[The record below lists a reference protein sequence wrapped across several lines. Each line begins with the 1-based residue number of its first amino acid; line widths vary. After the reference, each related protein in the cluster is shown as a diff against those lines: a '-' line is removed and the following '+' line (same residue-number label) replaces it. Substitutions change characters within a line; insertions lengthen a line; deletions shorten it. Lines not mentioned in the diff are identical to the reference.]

1 MGELRILRSLLK
13 PPERRAQVFRPREPP
28 KRILQPKGSGTH
40 PPHCQRSTSS
50 VPMRWRVP
58 PQQSRNLP
66 LPRQAPLPVEG
77 RPQGLDR
84 PHTLRRRHR
93 SNLPIQRNR
102 VHSRIRPGPRY
113 RNIRCMNSISRVL
126 EARRSIQIRRGG
138 IRPDRIRPNCCSRN
152 LRPGIG
158 SRLHLY
164 WAKNFMSPVD
174 TGIGR
179 ERCQQMEIDIDSRT
193 ATHFGGDESRVGRPT
208 RTPLQGPVHPF
219 PERSCKIE
227 LGSAVREC
235 VAGVLVGECGIE
247 SADSTSRPGS
257 PPRR

>member
-40 PPHCQRSTSS
+40 PPHCQRSTSP

-138 IRPDRIRPNCCSRN
+138 YKARDRIRPNCCSRN
-152 LRPGIG
+152 LRPG
-158 SRLHLY
+158 SRFPPPPLLGQELHE
-164 WAKNFMSPVD
+164 P
-174 TGIGR
+174 GR
-179 ERCQQMEIDIDSRT
+179 YRHRKRALS
-193 ATHFGGDESRVGRPT
+193 ANGDRYRLPD
-208 RTPLQGPVHPF
+208 RNPL
-219 PERSCKIE
+219 
-227 LGSAVREC
+227 
-235 VAGVLVGECGIE
+235 
-247 SADSTSRPGS
+247 
-257 PPRR
+257 RR